1 MYFRFILFTAF
12 LSIRARIINYSD
24 AEYIPIYD
32 GDIMVWE
39 EYGYMKHTVNL
50 TLYDEIIR
58 DTGNLTGIFPQSHM
72 KKILSAD
79 VNHISTLLSALKVHH
94 RHSRSLNLLGTG
106 LKIIAGTPD
115 FDDFEK
121 VKFTQQQL
129 AHSNN
134 RQIEIN
140 AKITQQLHKLTD
152 VVNSIMSESDK
163 NRLNTEHLYETL
175 LARNRMTVI
184 NLQNLILSI
193 SLAKSNIIDLSILDS
208 DEVDSVV
215 KGDDSTG
222 TSVSEVMVVSSIKIL
237 QNNEILSFII
247 KFPRPKQSCKKI
259 SLFPVSHHKKI
270 ISFKEGNIV
279 AKCGNQ
285 ITAVEE
291 CRPSISSTF
300 CKLNM
305 KETCAKQIMS
315 NAPAKCNTEFDL
327 LDKISVVD
335 DGIIILNNVAAN
347 VTEAMETHS
356 VQGTYLIL
364 FENEVTI
371 NFTKYVNR
379 NGVTGRSPE
388 LANIQ
393 KIEVIEHEHVLSLPY
408 LHEMHIQNLEH
419 LQELKKDIVLRPIL
433 STTAFIIIV
442 GVCFILFKIC
452 RNVKERRELTRIK
465 KSLEEI
471 VKKTEDGLHS
481 KGGIVNN
488 S

>member
-1 MYFRFILFTAF
+1 
-12 LSIRARIINYSD
+12 
-24 AEYIPIYD
+24 
-32 GDIMVWE
+32 
-39 EYGYMKHTVNL
+39 
-50 TLYDEIIR
+50 
-58 DTGNLTGIFPQSHM
+58 M

-356 VQGTYLIL
+356 IQGTYLIL

-393 KIEVIEHEHVLSLPY
+393 KIEVIEHDHVLSLPY

-419 LQELKKDIVLRPIL
+419 LQELKR
-433 STTAFIIIV
+433 
-442 GVCFILFKIC
+442 ILF
-452 RNVKERRELTRIK
+452 
-465 KSLEEI
+465 
-471 VKKTEDGLHS
+471 
-481 KGGIVNN
+481 
-488 S
+488 

>member
-1 MYFRFILFTAF
+1 
-12 LSIRARIINYSD
+12 
-24 AEYIPIYD
+24 
-32 GDIMVWE
+32 
-39 EYGYMKHTVNL
+39 
-50 TLYDEIIR
+50 
-58 DTGNLTGIFPQSHM
+58 
-72 KKILSAD
+72 
-79 VNHISTLLSALKVHH
+79 
-94 RHSRSLNLLGTG
+94 
-106 LKIIAGTPD
+106 
-115 FDDFEK
+115 
-121 VKFTQQQL
+121 
-129 AHSNN
+129 
-134 RQIEIN
+134 
-140 AKITQQLHKLTD
+140 
-152 VVNSIMSESDK
+152 MSESDK

-356 VQGTYLIL
+356 IQGTYLIL

-393 KIEVIEHEHVLSLPY
+393 K
-408 LHEMHIQNLEH
+408 M
-419 LQELKKDIVLRPIL
+419 
-433 STTAFIIIV
+433 
-442 GVCFILFKIC
+442 
-452 RNVKERRELTRIK
+452 
-465 KSLEEI
+465 
-471 VKKTEDGLHS
+471 
-481 KGGIVNN
+481 
-488 S
+488 

>member
-1 MYFRFILFTAF
+1 M
-12 LSIRARIINYSD
+12 
-24 AEYIPIYD
+24 
-32 GDIMVWE
+32 
-39 EYGYMKHTVNL
+39 
-50 TLYDEIIR
+50 
-58 DTGNLTGIFPQSHM
+58 
-72 KKILSAD
+72 
-79 VNHISTLLSALKVHH
+79 
-94 RHSRSLNLLGTG
+94 
-106 LKIIAGTPD
+106 
-115 FDDFEK
+115 
-121 VKFTQQQL
+121 
-129 AHSNN
+129 
-134 RQIEIN
+134 
-140 AKITQQLHKLTD
+140 
-152 VVNSIMSESDK
+152 
-163 NRLNTEHLYETL
+163 
-175 LARNRMTVI
+175 
-184 NLQNLILSI
+184 
-193 SLAKSNIIDLSILDS
+193 
-208 DEVDSVV
+208 
-215 KGDDSTG
+215 
-222 TSVSEVMVVSSIKIL
+222 
-237 QNNEILSFII
+237 
-247 KFPRPKQSCKKI
+247 
-259 SLFPVSHHKKI
+259 
-270 ISFKEGNIV
+270 

-356 VQGTYLIL
+356 IQGTYLIL

>member
-1 MYFRFILFTAF
+1 M
-12 LSIRARIINYSD
+12 
-24 AEYIPIYD
+24 E
-32 GDIMVWE
+32 
-39 EYGYMKHTVNL
+39 
-50 TLYDEIIR
+50 
-58 DTGNLTGIFPQSHM
+58 
-72 KKILSAD
+72 
-79 VNHISTLLSALKVHH
+79 
-94 RHSRSLNLLGTG
+94 
-106 LKIIAGTPD
+106 
-115 FDDFEK
+115 
-121 VKFTQQQL
+121 
-129 AHSNN
+129 
-134 RQIEIN
+134 
-140 AKITQQLHKLTD
+140 
-152 VVNSIMSESDK
+152 
-163 NRLNTEHLYETL
+163 
-175 LARNRMTVI
+175 
-184 NLQNLILSI
+184 
-193 SLAKSNIIDLSILDS
+193 
-208 DEVDSVV
+208 
-215 KGDDSTG
+215 
-222 TSVSEVMVVSSIKIL
+222 
-237 QNNEILSFII
+237 
-247 KFPRPKQSCKKI
+247 
-259 SLFPVSHHKKI
+259 
-270 ISFKEGNIV
+270 
-279 AKCGNQ
+279 
-285 ITAVEE
+285 
-291 CRPSISSTF
+291 
-300 CKLNM
+300 
-305 KETCAKQIMS
+305 ETCAKQIMS

-356 VQGTYLIL
+356 IQGTYLIL

-393 KIEVIEHEHVLSLPY
+393 KIEVNY

-419 LQELKKDIVLRPIL
+419 LQELKKDIVMRPIL